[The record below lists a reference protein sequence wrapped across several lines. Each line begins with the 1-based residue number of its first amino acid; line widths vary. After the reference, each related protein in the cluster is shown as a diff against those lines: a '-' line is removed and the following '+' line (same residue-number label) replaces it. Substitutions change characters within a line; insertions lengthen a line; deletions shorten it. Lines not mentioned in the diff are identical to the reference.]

1 MSNQRSQERRK
12 NVSTLNALAKTYS
25 LRVKI
30 SNIGNAK
37 PKSVERLIKTLQLHC
52 WVDSEREE
60 IRAAAEMY
68 VKNGGKIDGN
78 ILPQDSAPASQPA
91 SGCSPVAVPRH
102 KILVTGY
109 RLQSHAFMPTYNN
122 RDFRADAWPRF
133 RDFVRGF
140 ARRYASTAWAACL
153 EETLHPDS
161 SVGDSSLTH
170 PTQQDVFHTHAYLY
184 WKGGDGVSLRNTD
197 PLVFEGVKPR
207 VDACTVMNPM
217 TMRDAACQGLYY
229 VYVKKLGTLEVAS
242 NYLPWRDYVP
252 KGEWI
257 MSLWGAHKITHEQFE
272 SLSMQIRRGHTA
284 RMKDLEAVLRT
295 ERAVN
300 VRTHVESEAK
310 LLAEHAPLNP
320 MRRDI
325 AEVEAFIS
333 SFGPTNFSWR
343 RPILVITGPTRLGKS
358 LLAADVLLRVAKLLG
373 LHRYLE
379 VTVEDDVN
387 LDLSAFDVSK
397 HSGVLLDGVGD
408 ALMLEHHREAL
419 QGRPKTS
426 TGGRSATMV
435 YSYPFSLARRGVI
448 ATMDP
453 SAKNLEALQT
463 HHWLSDR
470 RNVIW
475 VDLTT
480 PAWV

>member
-1 MSNQRSQERRK
+1 
-12 NVSTLNALAKTYS
+12 
-25 LRVKI
+25 
-30 SNIGNAK
+30 
-37 PKSVERLIKTLQLHC
+37 
-52 WVDSEREE
+52 
-60 IRAAAEMY
+60 
-68 VKNGGKIDGN
+68 
-78 ILPQDSAPASQPA
+78 
-91 SGCSPVAVPRH
+91 
-102 KILVTGY
+102 
-109 RLQSHAFMPTYNN
+109 
-122 RDFRADAWPRF
+122 
-133 RDFVRGF
+133 
-140 ARRYASTAWAACL
+140 
-153 EETLHPDS
+153 
-161 SVGDSSLTH
+161 
-170 PTQQDVFHTHAYLY
+170 
-184 WKGGDGVSLRNTD
+184 
-197 PLVFEGVKPR
+197 
-207 VDACTVMNPM
+207 
-217 TMRDAACQGLYY
+217 
-229 VYVKKLGTLEVAS
+229 
-242 NYLPWRDYVP
+242 
-252 KGEWI
+252 
-257 MSLWGAHKITHEQFE
+257 
-272 SLSMQIRRGHTA
+272 
-284 RMKDLEAVLRT
+284 MKDLEAVLRT

-475 VDLTT
+475 VADAPLVVGQAQRHLGGPDDASMGVVSCTAKLLCFLRWHLAKMCIDRRLHFIIT
-480 PAWV
+480 II